1 MWNGGGGR
9 ETQEGGG
16 HVKAGDRVGQDDGCA
31 VVRKRLGGK
40 TVKEAEAAGL
50 GPQLDFGYKG
60 QDGV

>member
-16 HVKAGDRVGQDDGCA
+16 HVKAGDRVGQ

-40 TVKEAEAAGL
+40 TVKEAEVAGL